1 MNLPNKITSVRIAL
15 VPVIMVLILQFSTQN
30 GIIAAF
36 VCFVIS
42 SLTDFLDGYISRKYN
57 MVTTLGKFL
66 DPLADKLLVISV
78 LVCFVYLR
86 LVNPYVAVIIIF
98 RELIITSFRIIAMG
112 AGVVLAAD
120 KLAKVKTTIQLVAC
134 CVVILSINWNVLS
147 LYGDIL
153 MYLAAV
159 ITVIS
164 GVNYI
169 YKNRECFKD

>member
-15 VPVIMVLILQFSTQN
+15 VPVIMVLILQFSSQK

-36 VCFVIS
+36 ILFIIS

-78 LVCFVYLR
+78 LVCFVYLQII
-86 LVNPYVAVIIIF
+86 NPYVAVIIIF

-112 AGVVLAAD
+112 AGIVLAAD
-120 KLAKVKTTIQLVAC
+120 KLAKVKTTVQLIAC
-134 CVVILSINWNVLS
+134 LVVILSIYWKELT
-147 LYGDIL
+147 LYGVIL
-153 MYLAAV
+153 MYIAAA

-164 GVNYI
+164 GINYI
-169 YKNRECFKD
+169 YNNRECFKD